1 MLTHAIEAM
10 VSKNSTD
17 FSDAMAEKAIKL
29 IRSHLMTV
37 YENSSNIEARQAMHN
52 ASCLAGLAFNNA
64 GLGLNHSMAHAL
76 GAQFHIPHGKANAVL
91 DDRSEERRVGKECRS
106 RWSPYH

>member
-1 MLTHAIEAM
+1 
-10 VSKNSTD
+10 
-17 FSDAMAEKAIKL
+17 
-29 IRSHLMTV
+29 MTA
-37 YENSSNIEARQAMHN
+37 YENPSNIEARQAMHN

-91 DDRSEERRVGKECRS
+91 L
-106 RWSPYH
+106 PYVMGFNAGCFDNLTEYAKDYGRIARLKIGRAHV